1 VTEQPATVAESKAS
15 SADEAEHYLELY
27 RRMRLIRRF
36 EDEVQSLFQKGLVHG
51 TTHLCSGQEAGPV
64 GVASVLADEDR
75 VAGTYRGHGHA
86 LALGVDPTALL
97 AELLGRAT
105 GVCGGRAGSM
115 NVIDLEHRL
124 VGCYGIVGGSIAAA
138 TGVAL
143 ALKRTSGV
151 AVAFFGDGATNQ
163 GYFHECL
170 NFAKV
175 FALPVVYM
183 CENNRYG
190 EFTPFEQVTAG
201 DIAARP
207 QALGLATSTIDGNDI
222 WTVRETAGDAVQRA
236 RGGEGPQFIE
246 SLTYRYV
253 GHSRSDPGKY
263 RKPGE
268 LDEWKA
274 RDPLTVARRGL
285 SDRYGTSAK
294 TLDGIDEAVEA
305 ELRATVEAATDAP
318 FPDPAEPVAE
328 FKHSGA
334 PPPPTLSPG
343 AEPPG
348 GGTPWA

>member
-1 VTEQPATVAESKAS
+1 MSDQHTPVARAQPAAPE
-15 SADEAEHYLELY
+15 EARTYLERY

-36 EDEVQSLFQKGLVHG
+36 EDEVQSLFQQGLVHG

-64 GVASVLADEDR
+64 GVCSALGAEDR

-86 LALGVDPTALL
+86 LALGVDPEALL

-115 NVIDLEHRL
+115 NVVDLEHRL
-124 VGCYGIVGGSIAAA
+124 IGCFGIVGGSIAAA
-138 TGVAL
+138 TGAAL
-143 ALKRTSGV
+143 ALKRTGGV

-175 FALPVVYM
+175 FSLPVVYV

-190 EFTPFEQVTAG
+190 EFTPYEQVTAG
-201 DIAARP
+201 AIADRP
-207 QALGLATSTIDGNDI
+207 RALGLPTVTIDGNDI
-222 WTVRETAGDAVQRA
+222 WAVSATADEVVARA
-236 RGGEGPQFIE
+236 RAGEGPQFVE
-246 SLTYRYV
+246 TLTYRYV

-274 RDPLTVARRGL
+274 RDPLLVARVGL
-285 SDRYGTSAK
+285 SERYGTPA
-294 TLDGIDEAVEA
+294 AVVDRVDA
-305 ELRATVEAATDAP
+305 EVEEQIASTVEGARAAP
-318 FPDPAEPVAE
+318 FPEPGQPASE
-328 FKHSGA
+328 FKA
-334 PPPPTLSPG
+334 
-343 AEPPG
+343 
-348 GGTPWA
+348 

>member
-1 VTEQPATVAESKAS
+1 VSDQPTTVARAQPGTPQ
-15 SADEAEHYLELY
+15 EAEHYLELY
-27 RRMRLIRRF
+27 RRMRFIRRF
-36 EDEVQSLFQKGLVHG
+36 EDEVQSLFQQGLVHG

-64 GVASVLADEDR
+64 GVCDALGDEDR

-86 LALGVDPTALL
+86 LALGVEPEGLM
-97 AELLGRAT
+97 AELLGRAN
-105 GVCGGRAGSM
+105 GVCAGRAGSM

-143 ALKRTSGV
+143 ALKRRGGV

-175 FALPVVYM
+175 QELPVVYV

-190 EFTPFEQVTAG
+190 EFTPFEDVTAG
-201 DIAARP
+201 DIAQRP
-207 QALGLATSTIDGNDI
+207 RTFGLPTVTIDGNDI
-222 WTVRETAGDAVQRA
+222 WTVRATAAEVVERA
-236 RGGEGPQFIE
+236 RAGGGPQFVE

-274 RDPLTVARRGL
+274 RDPLLVARAGL
-285 SDRYGTSAK
+285 AERYGTAGAA
-294 TLDGIDEAVEA
+294 LDAVDNEVEEHIA
-305 ELRATVEAATDAP
+305 ATVDAAKAGP
-318 FPDPAEPVAE
+318 FPDPGAPVTE
-328 FKHSGA
+328 FKA
-334 PPPPTLSPG
+334 
-343 AEPPG
+343 
-348 GGTPWA
+348 

>member
-1 VTEQPATVAESKAS
+1 M
-15 SADEAEHYLELY
+15 SADLYLGLY

-36 EDEVQSLFQKGLVHG
+36 EDEVQSLFQEGLVHG

-64 GVASVLADEDR
+64 GVASVLGDEDR

-86 LALGVDPTALL
+86 LALGVEPTALM

-124 VGCYGIVGGSIAAA
+124 VGCYGIVGGSIASA

-143 ALKRTSGV
+143 GLKRRGTGGV

-175 FALPVVYM
+175 FDLPVVYV
-183 CENNRYG
+183 CENNLYG
-190 EFTPFEQVTAG
+190 EFTPYEQVTAG
-201 DIAARP
+201 AIPDRP
-207 QALGLATSTIDGNDI
+207 RAYGLPTATIDGNDL
-222 WTVRETAGDAVQRA
+222 WEVRERAGEAVERA
-236 RGGEGPQFIE
+236 RAGEGPSFIE

-253 GHSRSDPGKY
+253 GHSRSDPGAY

-274 RDPLTVARRGL
+274 RDPLVRARAGMAE
-285 SDRYGTSAK
+285 RYGTAGE
-294 TLDGIDEAVEA
+294 TVDRVDEEVEE
-305 ELRATVEAATDAP
+305 ELRAAIQAATDAP
-318 FPDPAEPVAE
+318 FPDPDQPVSE
-328 FKHSGA
+328 FA
-334 PPPPTLSPG
+334 PSRF
-343 AEPPG
+343 ADES
-348 GGTPWA
+348 A